1 MKTIIPLLCILLL
14 TSCQTRVSDPLTGKP
29 MFICPNDATAVAY
42 SGFDSAGRRHTLTMA
57 RHAPSAN
64 QRALFKGLERVVG
77 TVGPIVRPEAAAGAL
92 VPLLGRET
100 P

>member
-1 MKTIIPLLCILLL
+1 MKPLIPLLIIPLL
-14 TSCQTRVSDPLTGKP
+14 TSCQTRVSDPLTGNP
-29 MFICPNDATAVAY
+29 MYVCPNDATLVNYAGY
-42 SGFDSAGRRHTLTMA
+42 DSAGRKHTLTMA
-57 RHAPSAN
+57 RHAPSVN

-77 TVGPIVRPEAAAGAL
+77 TVGPLVRPEAAAGAL